1 MTDKIKSWDEI
12 QDNFDRMQRMS
23 CIPVGIRKVQ
33 NGHVFDEDQSVK
45 WNKEQVEINNRK
57 YKEEVARLNTLKNK
71 ARDSVHEDIY
81 KHIQRE
87 VGHDLSRDKAIAIWA
102 YAYDQGHAYGI
113 TEVKHYLDEI
123 MEVVKKSVGVMNDD
137 ESND

>member
-71 ARDSVHEDIY
+71 ARDSVYEDIY
-81 KHIQRE
+81 KYIQGE
-87 VGHDLSRDKAIAIWA
+87 VGHNLPRDKASAIWG
-102 YAYDQGHAYGI
+102 YAYEQGHAYGI
-113 TEVKHYLDEI
+113 SEIKIYLDEI
-123 MEVVKKSVGVMNDD
+123 IEVVKKVL
-137 ESND
+137 E

>member
-1 MTDKIKSWDEI
+1 MTDRTKSWNEI
-12 QDNFDRMQRMS
+12 QEDFDRMQRMS
-23 CIPVGIRKVQ
+23 CVPVDIKKVP
-33 NGHVFDEDQSVK
+33 GDYVFDEDQSVK

-81 KHIQRE
+81 KYIQSE
-87 VGHDLSRDKAIAIWA
+87 IGNDLSRDKAIAIWR

-123 MEVVKKSVGVMNDD
+123 MEVVKKVL
-137 ESND
+137 E